1 VDVINNQLIFIK
13 KESMKTITNFLEKYG
28 LTIILCLTVLSTCST
43 SMNRKRSEKKILN
56 ELDSLKTEV
65 FVLKK
70 ELKKE
75 LKVEGLKAEKR
86 MIQSTD
92 RKILDVNRQAEI
104 DKELQQLEKQ

>member
-1 VDVINNQLIFIK
+1 
-13 KESMKTITNFLEKYG
+13 MKTITNFLEKYG
-28 LTIILCLTVLSTCST
+28 LMVILCLTVLSTCST
-43 SMNRKRSEKKILN
+43 SMSRKRSEKKILN

-92 RKILDVNRQAEI
+92 RKILDVNRQAQI

>member
-1 VDVINNQLIFIK
+1 
-13 KESMKTITNFLEKYG
+13 MKTITNFLEKYG
-28 LTIILCLTVLSTCST
+28 LMVILCLIVLSTCST
-43 SMNRKRSEKKILN
+43 SMSRKRSEKKILN